1 MNRKWQCRD
10 AIAVEALGASV
21 ALRVFPPA
29 IIYIEGNLGGGKTTW
44 ARGFV
49 QALDASRAV
58 KSPTYT
64 LVEPYELNQLTIYHM
79 DLYRLNDP
87 EELDFLG
94 FRDWLIATSILLI
107 EWPERAVER
116 LPKADILVTFRVI
129 PEGREIGMSSVSVR
143 GTEMLNTL

>member
-1 MNRKWQCRD
+1 MNLQWQCRD
-10 AIAVEALGASV
+10 AEAVEALGARV
-21 ALRVFPPA
+21 ARAVSPPA
-29 IIYIEGNLGGGKTTW
+29 IIYLEGNLGSGKTTW

-49 QALDASRAV
+49 QALDATRTV

-87 EELDFLG
+87 EELDCLG
-94 FRDWLIATSILLI
+94 FRDWLTAASVLLI
-107 EWPERAVER
+107 EWPERAMER
-116 LPKADILVTFRVI
+116 LPNADIRITFRVI
-129 PEGREIGMSSVSVR
+129 PEGREIGMSSVSVE